1 MKGLRGLFAGATLAL
16 ACAWSFSGALAQAPT
31 KITIGDVGS
40 GSSLHWAAY
49 LAMEKGFFA
58 ASGVAPEYIPV
69 QTSAGVFQQLAAGS
83 LDLGSGG
90 FPDPIR
96 AIDKG
101 GAMSIFRIEGQ
112 VAPYELMV
120 KPNIKTYADLRGK
133 TVMIDTPKG
142 NTRLYLE
149 RMITP
154 HGLKYGDFDLVFA
167 GATAARFQALV
178 SGAVDATLV
187 NPPFN
192 FKARAAGMAS
202 LGKSAPTSLDVP
214 FNGYAVSHLWL
225 KTNRPVLD
233 RFLVAYQ
240 KGVDWFYDPANRK
253 EAVDILVKYAKLE
266 RGECEQTYDLYHELK
281 IFDRVG
287 GIPGS
292 GLDNLIRIM
301 KADGDVEGS
310 ADLAR
315 FADVSLV
322 TPK

>member
-1 MKGLRGLFAGATLAL
+1 MLMTRGAVMAAAIAFGGVSAGGPA
-16 ACAWSFSGALAQAPT
+16 SAQT

-49 LAMEKGFFA
+49 VAMEKGFFKA
-58 ASGVAPEYIPV
+58 AGVAPEYIPV

-101 GAMSIFRIEGQ
+101 GAISIFRIEGQ

-120 KPNIKTYADLRGK
+120 KPSIRSYADLKGK

-214 FNGYAVSHLWL
+214 FNGYAVSHVWL
-225 KTNRPVLD
+225 KSNRPALD
-233 RFLVAYQ
+233 SFLIAYQ
-240 KGVDWFYDPANRK
+240 KGVDWFYNPANRN
-253 EAVDILVKYAKLE
+253 EAVDILVKYAKLD
-266 RGECEQTYDLYHELK
+266 RGECEQTYALYQELK
-281 IFDRVG
+281 IFDRIG

-292 GLDNLIRIM
+292 GLDNLIKIM
-301 KADGDVEGS
+301 KAEGDIEES

-315 FADVSLV
+315 FADTSLI

>member
-1 MKGLRGLFAGATLAL
+1 MKWTRGAAAAAMIAFG
-16 ACAWSFSGALAQAPT
+16 CVSGSRADAQT
-31 KITIGDVGS
+31 KISIGDVGS

-49 LAMEKGFFA
+49 IAMEKGFFRA
-58 ASGVAPEYIPV
+58 AGVAPEYVPV

-120 KPNIKTYADLRGK
+120 KPSIKTYADLRGK
-133 TVMIDTPKG
+133 TVMNDTPKG

-178 SGAVDATLV
+178 AGAVDATLV

-214 FNGYAVSHLWL
+214 FNGYAVSHAWL
-225 KTNRPVLD
+225 KNNRPALD
-233 RFLVAYQ
+233 GFLVAYQ
-240 KGVDWFYDPANRK
+240 KGVDWFHDPANRA
-253 EAVDILVKYAKLE
+253 EAVDILVKHAKLD
-266 RGECEQTYDLYHELK
+266 RGECDQTYELYQELK

-292 GLDNLIRIM
+292 GLDNLIKIM
-301 KADGDVEGS
+301 KDDGDIDGS

-315 FADVSLV
+315 FADVSLM

>member
-1 MKGLRGLFAGATLAL
+1 MLTTTRLAL
-16 ACAWSFSGALAQAPT
+16 TAALALSSAPFGARAQT
-31 KITIGDVGS
+31 PIAIGDVGA
-40 GSSLHWAAY
+40 GSSLHWASY
-49 LAMEKGFFA
+49 ISMEKGFFRA
-58 ASGVAPEYIPV
+58 AGVAPEYIPV

-112 VAPYELMV
+112 VAPYELMA
-120 KPNIKTYADLRGK
+120 KPSIKSYADLKGK
-133 TVMIDTPKG
+133 VVMIDTPKG

-149 RMITP
+149 RMIAP

-192 FKARAAGMAS
+192 FKAKAAGMVS
-202 LGKSAPTSLDVP
+202 LGKSASTSLDVP
-214 FNGYAVSHLWL
+214 FNGYAVGHSWL
-225 KTNRPVLD
+225 KNNRPALD
-233 RFLVAYQ
+233 KFLTAYQ
-240 KGVDWFYDPANRK
+240 KGVDWFHDPANRK
-253 EAVDILVKYAKLE
+253 EAVDILVKYARLE

-287 GIPGS
+287 SIQGS
-292 GLDNLIRIM
+292 GLDNLIKIM
-301 KADGDVEGS
+301 KADGDIEGS
-310 ADLAR
+310 AELSR
-315 FADVSLV
+315 FADASLA